1 MWTNIGF
8 DGLLLMLLSD
18 NMSVVLSSFE
28 IHSTFANKS
37 SDAAVKSH
45 KS

>member
-28 IHSTFANKS
+28 IHSTFGKQ
-37 SDAAVKSH
+37 KF
-45 KS
+45 